1 MRTRECDVPDPSL
14 PKPARVVLPDPLL
27 ALWFTSFMTLAALLL
42 GGGLAVQASLRSLT
56 GAAPWMAGAWLAL
69 MIVMT
74 LGTSRSLLAG
84 PGWLAEKRGLRWRI
98 VRRGDSLSV
107 SLRSQPRAP
116 DYLRLEHNRN
126 NGARIDLSPAPF
138 TNPDVGE
145 AVISFI
151 DGAERVAAED
161 RAVVKRFVERS
172 MNGPSRSFSTPVRLW
187 VIGGVF
193 TVGLAVEILLYFV

>member
-14 PKPARVVLPDPLL
+14 PKPARVILPDSLL

-42 GGGLAVQASLRSLT
+42 GIGLAVQASLRSLI
-56 GAAPWMAGAWLAL
+56 GAAPWMAGAWLAF

-84 PGWLAEKRGLRWRI
+84 PGWLAEKRGLRWQI

-116 DYLRLEHNRN
+116 DYLRLEHN
-126 NGARIDLSPAPF
+126 GARMDFSPTPF

-151 DGAERVAAED
+151 NGAEHVAAED
-161 RAVVKRFVERS
+161 RAMVEHFVERS
-172 MNGPSRSFSTPVRLW
+172 ANGPSRSFSTPVRLW